1 MRHHRPNHGNGLNE
15 KAQASIKAVRKV
27 ETLVKFWEV
36 TPRMDLLSERDENEA
51 YISAVEGEKYII
63 YFTHGGAVDLDLSS
77 YEKPFTLHW
86 VSVDSGEWGS
96 ESALEGG
103 TSLEVSAPDQGGW
116 FAVIKNSTP

>member
-1 MRHHRPNHGNGLNE
+1 M
-15 KAQASIKAVRKV
+15 VRLSLIS
-27 ETLVKFWEV
+27 EAL
-36 TPRMDLLSERDENEA
+36 RRCLIHLLSDREDNEA
-51 YISAVEGEKYII
+51 YLAADEGEKYII

-116 FAVIKNSTP
+116 FAVIRNSTP